1 MRIAVFGLGYVGT
14 VTAAGLASRRH
25 SVCGVDVDE
34 MKVGLIR
41 EGRSPVVEP
50 GLDELVAAGVAKGF
64 LTATTDAAEALE
76 RADVSLIC
84 VGTPSTPH
92 GSTDLE
98 YVRRAVAD
106 IREAMDRVRPP
117 VSGFHAVVVR
127 STVPPGTGDEV
138 VAPVFA
144 DLPEGT
150 GWTVGTAMCPEFLR
164 EGSGVADFFDPPFVV
179 VGTDRARVKQ
189 VLGRLFA
196 FLDKELRYVD
206 VRSAEAL
213 KYACN
218 AFHATKVSFANEMG
232 RIFRPYGVDSREV
245 MEIFCE
251 DRILNIS
258 PTYLRPGFAFGG
270 SCLPKDLRSLLHM
283 ARVNDLDVPL
293 LAGTLR
299 TNELVVRDV
308 LDRILASPAKVVAML
323 GLSFKMDTDDLRES
337 PNVELVER
345 LIGKGFEV
353 RIFDP
358 IINPGRLVGA
368 NLRYVEARLP
378 HLGRLL
384 ASTPEEALQGSDV
397 AVVATTDP
405 GVLAA
410 LRGSPPERIMDLSG
424 RLGAELER
432 APGYE
437 GVGWSA

>member
-196 FLDKELRYVD
+196 FLDRELRYVD

>member
-106 IREAMDRVRPP
+106 IRAAMDRVRPP

-251 DRILNIS
+251 DKILNIS

-308 LDRILASPAKVVAML
+308 LDRILATPAKVVAML

-410 LRGSPPERIMDLSG
+410 LRGAPPERIMDLSG
-424 RLGAELER
+424 RLGVELER